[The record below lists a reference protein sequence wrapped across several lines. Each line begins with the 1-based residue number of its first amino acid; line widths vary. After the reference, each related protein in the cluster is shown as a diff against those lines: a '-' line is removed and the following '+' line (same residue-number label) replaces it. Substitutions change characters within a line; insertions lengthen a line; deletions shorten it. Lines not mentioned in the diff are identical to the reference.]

1 MLSTF
6 VLLMAATGVVRLVVS
21 WTILKRFG
29 WWLGM
34 PQSFA
39 GVFVLLAAL
48 PDWMSPLPLPVPL
61 SVCLGAVLPDLLAR
75 R

>member
-1 MLSTF
+1 
-6 VLLMAATGVVRLVVS
+6 
-21 WTILKRFG
+21 
-29 WWLGM
+29 M